1 MVRPRPAGFERPTSG
16 VRVSPSCRDKGR
28 MWGRVGALCLSSS
41 LFESLGFPKARW
53 SHPNEDKHK
62 APTSTLPRPLSLQDA
77 GRTFPDSVVKNHQAL
92 DHDGPV
98 FCYLKALWIGD
109 FKINQNIACHAL

>member
-1 MVRPRPAGFERPTSG
+1 MSNSYT
-16 VRVSPSCRDKGR
+16 
-28 MWGRVGALCLSSS
+28 
-41 LFESLGFPKARW
+41 
-53 SHPNEDKHK
+53 
-62 APTSTLPRPLSLQDA
+62 PRPLSLQDA
-77 GRTFPDSVVKNHQAL
+77 GRTFPDSLVNHHQDAGDASVPMVQLPDSIVKHHQAL

>member
-1 MVRPRPAGFERPTSG
+1 
-16 VRVSPSCRDKGR
+16 

-62 APTSTLPRPLSLQDA
+62 APSSTLPRPLSLQDA
-77 GRTFPDSVVKNHQAL
+77 GRTFPDSIVNHHQDACVPSVPMVQLPDSVVKIHQAL

-109 FKINQNIACHAL
+109 FKVNQNIACHAL